1 MKLSKLSVKTRL
13 LVTVV
18 TLAVAMLIV
27 GIVGLRAL
35 KASNDTLISAIDD
48 QMMPIKWI
56 NAINSISQHN
66 LILLDEA
73 LLDGSPRSLEKAR
86 QAVKDTNAIRDE
98 LWAKYSATEMSDG
111 EAEAAKAFWAARTN
125 YSTVRN
131 KVIDTLESGQV
142 EQARNMRDHEL
153 AEALEAQQKPLDA
166 LLNIQS
172 SEAEKG
178 RKQSLDD
185 YSQARWISII
195 AILAGIGI
203 AIALSTVLM
212 RSILRA
218 LEQAVS
224 ISEKIANG
232 ELNNQLHIEGQD
244 EFGRLL
250 TALQNMDGMLCKIVN
265 EVRGS
270 ASTVGNAARELATGN
285 DDLSQRTQEQASA
298 LEETASSM
306 EQMTA
311 TVKQNS
317 DNARQANQLAANA
330 RKQADQGGQV
340 VSNAVDA
347 MGEIS
352 EASNKIADIIRV
364 IDEIAFQTNLLALN
378 AAVEAARA
386 GEQGRGFAVV
396 ASEVRSLAQRSATA
410 AKEIKELISSSVE
423 KVAAGSALVNESGQT
438 LQEIMTSVKKVADIV
453 AEISAASE
461 EQAAGIDQVNT
472 AVTQMDSVTQ
482 QNAAL
487 VEQASAASKS
497 MEMRAENLVQQI
509 AFFRVAGD
517 NAQSVMEEV
526 AVSNR
531 KTGTPV
537 SVISSRKPGKASRPS
552 VARAKPVAVKQVAN
566 AARDNVWTE
575 F

>member
-1 MKLSKLSVKTRL
+1 MGLANLSVKTRL
-13 LVTVV
+13 LATVII
-18 TLAVAMLIV
+18 LGIAMLVV
-27 GIVGLRAL
+27 GIIGLQAL
-35 KASNDTLISAIDD
+35 RTSNDALISTIDD
-48 QMMPIKWI
+48 QMMPVKWLTT
-56 NAINSISQHN
+56 INSLSQRN

-73 LLDGSPRSLEKAR
+73 LIDGSPRSVDKVR
-86 QAVKDTNAIRDE
+86 QAVKEFAAIRDE
-98 LWAKYSATEMSDG
+98 LWAKYSATRMAED
-111 EAEAAKAFWAARTN
+111 EADAAKAYWSAHDSFKTARD
-125 YSTVRN
+125 
-131 KVIDTLESGQV
+131 KVLDALENNQL
-142 EQARNMRDHEL
+142 EQARSMRSHEL
-153 AEALEAQQKPLDA
+153 VAAFAAQQKPLDT
-166 LLNIQS
+166 LLDIQS
-172 SEAEKG
+172 REAEKG
-178 RKQSLDD
+178 RSHSLED
-185 YSQARWISII
+185 YTHAKWMSVTTII
-195 AILAGIGI
+195 AGLGI
-203 AIALSTVLM
+203 AAALSVLLI
-212 RSILRA
+212 RSILNA
-218 LEQAVS
+218 LNQAVNV
-224 ISEKIANG
+224 SEQIANG
-232 ELNNQLHIEGQD
+232 TLNNRIVIAGND

-250 TALQNMDGMLCKIVN
+250 TALESMDGMLSKIVS
-265 EVRGS
+265 EVRDS
-270 ASTVGNAARELATGN
+270 ATNVGNAARELATGN

-330 RKQADQGGQV
+330 RRQADQDGQV

-347 MGEIS
+347 MNQIS

-410 AKEIKELISSSVE
+410 AKEIKELISNSVE
-423 KVAAGSALVNESGQT
+423 KVSAGAALVNESGQT

-497 MEMRAENLVQQI
+497 MEMRADHLVQQI
-509 AFFRVAGD
+509 AFFRVAGESVQQ
-517 NAQSVMEEV
+517 AMPTTVSAPKKATTTSIAPRKLQSIP
-526 AVSNR
+526 R
-531 KTGTPV
+531 KKSPV
-537 SVISSRKPGKASRPS
+537 QPVVTQP
-552 VARAKPVAVKQVAN
+552 AKRIAN
-566 AARDNVWTE
+566 SGDSVWTE